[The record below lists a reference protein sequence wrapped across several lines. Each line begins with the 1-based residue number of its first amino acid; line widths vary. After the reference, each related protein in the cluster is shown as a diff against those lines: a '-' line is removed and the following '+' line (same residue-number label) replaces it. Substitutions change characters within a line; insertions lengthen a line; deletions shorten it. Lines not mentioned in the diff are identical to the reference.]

1 LVYTP
6 KIAANISSILERTSN
21 FNELAVRQIT
31 NLPDGFN
38 GFQTNISATLVQGS
52 CFLAKFVSRPRP
64 F

>member
-1 LVYTP
+1 MR
-6 KIAANISSILERTSN
+6 ISSRPATWQVHGQYRDYQNPDFLEKDLFGES
-21 FNELAVRQIT
+21 
-31 NLPDGFN
+31 DGFN